1 MSILPLVY
9 LVVSQAAPGTVTD
22 KDITADKVM
31 TPAPAEEAAKEE
43 TKATPP
49 ETTTTA
55 APDAPAPPP
64 ASPWKY
70 TLGIGINGAM
80 TRSTNVVGAVDGTSA
95 QVGAIVDG
103 TANWVKDQH
112 NWENVLKLTES
123 FTRSPAIPSFLKSAD
138 ELKLQSTYIYK
149 LRAVPWLGPYARG
162 LGTTSIFRGYEV
174 RGEDTVIVRNFS
186 DGTSSGPL
194 LKTAGNKY
202 GTTKPFEPTLLR
214 ESVGMFAN
222 PVAMPE
228 FTLKSRIGAAMQ
240 HILTR
245 EGFAIAD
252 DSATPEVEY
261 KQLVDSTQAGAELGI
276 EMLGKVAEN
285 LNYTASADFFYPLYE
300 STDSPQ
306 DGLENLQTN
315 IAAKLSVRLS
325 TYFSL
330 DYILSLKRIP
340 IIVDE
345 WQVQNGLLV
354 SCNYTIF

>member
-1 MSILPLVY
+1 
-9 LVVSQAAPGTVTD
+9 
-22 KDITADKVM
+22 KDITADKVI
-31 TPAPAEEAAKEE
+31 TKDAAEEAAKDEV
-43 TKATPP
+43 KATPP

-70 TLGIGINGAM
+70 TLGVGVNGAM

-103 TANWVKDQH
+103 TANYVHEQH
-112 NWENVLKLTES
+112 NWENLLKLTES

-138 ELKLQSTYIYK
+138 ELRLQSTYIYK
-149 LRAVPWLGPYARG
+149 LKAVPWLGPYARG
-162 LGTTSIFRGYEV
+162 LGTTSLFRGYEV
-174 RGEDTVIVRNFS
+174 RGADTTIIRNFS
-186 DGTSSGPL
+186 DGTSETL
-194 LKTAGNKY
+194 LKPAGNKY

-214 ESVGMFAN
+214 ESIGMFTN
-222 PVAMPE
+222 PIALPE
-228 FTLKSRIGAAMQ
+228 FTLKTRLGAAMQ

-245 EGFAIAD
+245 EGFAVSD

-276 EMLGKVAEN
+276 EMLGKAAEN
-285 LNYTASADFFYPLYE
+285 LTYTASADFFYPLYE

-325 TYFSL
+325 KFFSL